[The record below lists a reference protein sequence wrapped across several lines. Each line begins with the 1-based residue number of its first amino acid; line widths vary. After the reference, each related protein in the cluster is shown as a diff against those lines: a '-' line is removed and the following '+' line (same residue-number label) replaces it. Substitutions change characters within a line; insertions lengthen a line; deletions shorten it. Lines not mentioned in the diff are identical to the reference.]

1 MMITTVME
9 DGLTQLI
16 LLPAE
21 VSFPQDVRRL
31 HIHLRGNERIISPTQ
46 KTWDAF
52 FLNGPKVSD
61 DFMDKS

>member
-1 MMITTVME
+1 MIIAVME
-9 DGLTQLI
+9 DGLTELI
-16 LLPAE
+16 LLPTE
-21 VSFPQDVRRL
+21 VSFPQNVTRL

>member
-1 MMITTVME
+1 MMITTVIE
-9 DGLTQLI
+9 DGLSQLI

-21 VSFPQDVRRL
+21 VSLPQDVMRL
-31 HIHLRGNERIISPTQ
+31 HFHLRGKERIISPTQ